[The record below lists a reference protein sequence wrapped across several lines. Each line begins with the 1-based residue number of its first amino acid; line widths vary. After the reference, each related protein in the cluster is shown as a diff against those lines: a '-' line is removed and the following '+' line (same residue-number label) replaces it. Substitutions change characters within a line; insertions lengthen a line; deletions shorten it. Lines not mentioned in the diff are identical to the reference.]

1 MATPSEITALDI
13 GEAGIGQLE
22 ERQMILSGQV
32 REEVIVIDSE
42 EVSGEGGSGSN
53 RQVGMGL
60 VVQSGGLGQQL
71 PKAVTPVVHGVQ
83 EWDVANQAVFRAGEQ
98 VVFRDEQGLV
108 LKGTICGL
116 SSEDGRAGLA
126 QVRLDFWNQEPRA
139 YLPGCV
145 APHVSSG
152 HGVTSV
158 HQRLGRPAG
167 GPVSV
172 GVRAPPGHRLEER
185 AQSGA
190 VRPTSREVVSLEARS
205 LDPNLRVREPRL
217 DSRSAM
223 LGINEEEELDYEEE
237 TLGAGEQVVAVPQA
251 STSGQAF
258 QGDRLSR
265 REVAANLSRGEVC
278 DKHDGGL
285 AIGGGT
291 RSGVRAIKNVDVAI
305 QAGEEGKE
313 SKAEGSSG
321 IVQEVA
327 GAVRRKGGVE
337 VYDRRREDAVQF
349 IMQQIELGLSA
360 VTISESL
367 LRRSRREQEKRGKNI
382 KQKQEA

>member
-1 MATPSEITALDI
+1 M
-13 GEAGIGQLE
+13 
-22 ERQMILSGQV
+22 V
-32 REEVIVIDSE
+32 
-42 EVSGEGGSGSN
+42 
-53 RQVGMGL
+53 
-60 VVQSGGLGQQL
+60 
-71 PKAVTPVVHGVQ
+71 
-83 EWDVANQAVFRAGEQ
+83 
-98 VVFRDEQGLV
+98 EQG
-108 LKGTICGL
+108 
-116 SSEDGRAGLA
+116 R
-126 QVRLDFWNQEPRA
+126 R
-139 YLPGCV
+139 
-145 APHVSSG
+145 SG
-152 HGVTSV
+152 HGVISV

-172 GVRAPPGHRLEER
+172 GVRAPPGRRLEER

-190 VRPTSREVVSLEARS
+190 VRPTLRELASLEGRS
-205 LDPNLRVREPRL
+205 LDPNLSVQEPRL

-223 LGINEEEELDYEEE
+223 LGINKEEELDYEEE

-265 REVAANLSRGEVC
+265 REVAANLSRGEVY

-305 QAGEEGKE
+305 QAGEGVKE

-327 GAVRRKGGVE
+327 GFAMKGAVLPHQHIRLRASVKEDLRMWIGFLEQFNGVSMLVDE
-337 VYDRRREDAVQF
+337 FDWHW
-349 IMQQIELGLSA
+349 QIEIFSDAAGAHGFGLFWDGCWA
-360 VTISESL
+360 YGDL
-367 LRRSRREQEKRGKNI
+367 AFGLEKG
-382 KQKQEA
+382 ET

>member
-1 MATPSEITALDI
+1 MAAPSELAALDI
-13 GEAGIGQLE
+13 GEAGKGQLE
-22 ERQMILSGQV
+22 EGQRFLAGQV
-32 REEVIVIDSE
+32 REEVIIIDSE
-42 EVSGEGGSGSN
+42 EEGELVEVSGEGGSGSS
-53 RQVGMGL
+53 RQ
-60 VVQSGGLGQQL
+60 
-71 PKAVTPVVHGVQ
+71 
-83 EWDVANQAVFRAGEQ
+83 
-98 VVFRDEQGLV
+98 
-108 LKGTICGL
+108 GTICGL
-116 SSEDGRAGLA
+116 SSEDGRAGLV

-152 HGVTSV
+152 HGVTLV

-172 GVRAPPGHRLEER
+172 GVRAPPGRRLEER

-190 VRPTSREVVSLEARS
+190 VRPTSRELASLEGRS
-205 LDPNLRVREPRL
+205 LDPNLSVQEPRL

-265 REVAANLSRGEVC
+265 REVATNLSRGEIY
-278 DKHDGGL
+278 DKHNGGL

-305 QAGEEGKE
+305 QAGEWVKE

-327 GAVRRKGGVE
+327 GLAKRNRKKGGGV
-337 VYDRRREDAVQF
+337 
-349 IMQQIELGLSA
+349 
-360 VTISESL
+360 
-367 LRRSRREQEKRGKNI
+367 KK
-382 KQKQEA
+382 